1 MVSRY
6 LEWQALRWSKAFGS
20 CTIGRRFRRGEYART
35 KYCRGCPVF
44 SPSVTQVRALLARAT
59 CNRYIGARG
68 DAAAVSQPRHG
79 GEQRAQAKEPSAKHR
94 AAVAYLQQARPWWS
108 SPSPLDLRLWFPSS
122 AAFWD
127 RRRRVLC
134 DARALR
140 RHRRLQPLRA
150 HLPLPRDRVHHGLR
164 PHLPTEH
171 RLSAVLGGA
180 SSTHHSPLTTHR
192 SALAEP

>member
-1 MVSRY
+1 MVVVPS
-6 LEWQALRWSKAFGS
+6 
-20 CTIGRRFRRGEYART
+20 GEDSAEGGTRT
-35 KYCRGCPVF
+35 KD
-44 SPSVTQVRALLARAT
+44 SVRLSRHFPLGHASSRAPGKGH
-59 CNRYIGARG
+59 CNRYHREAT
-68 DAAAVSQPRHG
+68 QPLLSLTRHG

-94 AAVAYLQQARPWWS
+94 AAVAYLQQARPWRS